1 MVGRRGNGEGSISR
15 RKDGRWEA
23 KYTAHTADGP
33 KRRALYGKT
42 RKEAAD
48 KLAKALADR
57 ASGYTFDTE
66 NMTVGE
72 YLDRWLK
79 DTDQGSVRTSTY
91 ERHEQI
97 IRLHIKPAL
106 GRVKLSKL
114 APAHVQGLYR
124 DKLDSGLSPAT
135 VQKIHA
141 VLHKALAQALKWN
154 MIARNAADVVKA
166 PRPAPEE
173 MHPLSPDEARK
184 LIEAV
189 RGDKLEALY
198 ILAVHTGMR
207 QGELLALKW
216 EDVDLNEGVIRIRRT
231 LVRSGGRISLG
242 EPKTKGS
249 RRTVYLTGAAVE
261 ALQAHL
267 EQQLEDIERLGDL
280 YRDHGLVFTSGVGTL
295 INPSNMRRR
304 SFKPLLQRVGLPQI
318 RFHDL
323 RHTCAT
329 LLLSRNVH
337 PKYVQE
343 LLGHATVA
351 ITLDTYSH
359 VIPGMGTIPHVSWKT
374 YSPRAA
380 STVVKKGWDKTQSFL
395 ISLRSTCKSPYFQS
409 GAEGI
414 RTPDLRRAKAARC
427 FAASFRSMQN
437 RCKQLYFRD
446 DAFLCISGVL
456 LGLLHGCCTRPEGC

>member
-1 MVGRRGNGEGSISR
+1 M
-15 RKDGRWEA
+15 A
-23 KYTAHTADGP
+23 K
-33 KRRALYGKT
+33 RLY
-42 RKEAAD
+42 R
-48 KLAKALADR
+48 
-57 ASGYTFDTE
+57 
-66 NMTVGE
+66 
-72 YLDRWLK
+72 
-79 DTDQGSVRTSTY
+79 GSVRTSTY

-97 IRLHIKPAL
+97 VRLHLKPAL

-114 APAHVQGLYR
+114 TPAHVQGLYR

-141 VLHKALAQALKWN
+141 VLHKGLNQALKWN
-154 MIARNAADVVKA
+154 MIPRNVADAVKA
-166 PRPAPEE
+166 PRPDPKE

-184 LIEAV
+184 LIEAA

-216 EDVDLNEGVIRIRRT
+216 EDVDLNEEVIRIRRT
-231 LVRSGGRISLG
+231 LVRSGGRIALG

-249 RRTVYLTGAAVE
+249 RRTVYLTGAAME
-261 ALQAHL
+261 ALKIHL

-280 YRDHGLVFTSGVGTL
+280 YHDHGLVFTSGVGTL
-295 INPSNMRRR
+295 INPSNLRRR
-304 SFKPLLQRVGLPQI
+304 SFAPLLKRAGLPQI

-359 VIPGMGTIPHVSWKT
+359 VIAGMGNHTA
-374 YSPRAA
+374 RAMEDVF
-380 STVVKKGWDKTQSFL
+380 S
-395 ISLRSTCKSPYFQS
+395 
-409 GAEGI
+409 
-414 RTPDLRRAKAARC
+414 
-427 FAASFRSMQN
+427 
-437 RCKQLYFRD
+437 
-446 DAFLCISGVL
+446 
-456 LGLLHGCCTRPEGC
+456 